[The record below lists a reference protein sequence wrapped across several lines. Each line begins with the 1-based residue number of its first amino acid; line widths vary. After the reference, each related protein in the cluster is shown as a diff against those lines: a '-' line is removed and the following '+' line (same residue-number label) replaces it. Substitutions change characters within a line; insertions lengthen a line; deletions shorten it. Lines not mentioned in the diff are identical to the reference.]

1 MVEIRPFRAVR
12 YTEKAGSYENLIAQ
26 PYDKIDSDMQ
36 RKYYEKSLYNYCRL
50 TLPMEENRY
59 EIAKQRIRQWMNEG
73 ILKKDNEPA
82 IFVYRQEFELLG
94 KTYTRTG
101 FIAALRLHPYVEN
114 KVLPHE
120 TTHKGPKIDRLN
132 MLRATQ
138 KNLETGFLLYPDPEK
153 ITVNL
158 FAEITKTVPLIDVK
172 DSLNVRNLVWK
183 LTDQEK
189 IKLVQEAVID
199 KQFVIADGHHRYETA
214 IAYRDER
221 RRQEGWTEDSAF
233 NFRMSYMVPVQDEGL
248 IVLPTHRLL
257 KKIELTRDILQEL
270 KKFFTV
276 SKINSSAEVLR
287 SFLESHKM
295 EHAFC
300 VYDGKRSYGL
310 LLKDEKAVS
319 QFMNT
324 AWSDEY
330 RSLDVTILREVIFRA
345 IMKTGE
351 LKIDEEILYVRW
363 IKDVMEK
370 VRKGEAKLVFL
381 VNPTTPEMVLKIAQN
396 HERMPEKSTDFYPKM
411 VSGFT
416 MMDLSPR
423 EKL

>member
-12 YTEKAGSYENLIAQ
+12 YAEKAGSYENLIAQ

-36 RKYYEKSLYNYCRL
+36 RKYYEKSVYNYCRL

-73 ILKKDNEPA
+73 ILKKDKEPA
-82 IFVYRQEFELLG
+82 IFVYKQEFELLG

-120 TTHKGPKIDRLN
+120 ITHKGPKIDRLN

-153 ITVNL
+153 ITINL
-158 FAEITKTVPLIDVK
+158 FARMTKTDPLIDIE
-172 DSLNVRNLVWK
+172 DSLNVRNLIWK
-183 LTDQEK
+183 LTDPEK

-199 KQFVIADGHHRYETA
+199 RQFVIADGHHRYETA

-221 RRQEGWTEDSAF
+221 RRQEEWTEDLAF
-233 NFRMSYMVPVQDEGL
+233 NFRMSYMVPIQDEGL

-257 KKIELTRDILQEL
+257 KKIELTDDTLQRF

-276 SKINSSAEVLR
+276 SKIDSNAEALR
-287 SFLESHKM
+287 SFLERHKTK
-295 EHAFC
+295 HAFC

-310 LLKDEKAVS
+310 LLKNERSVS
-319 QFMNT
+319 QFMDA

-330 RSLDVTILREVIFRA
+330 RSLDVTILRDVIFRV

-363 IKDVMEK
+363 IKDAIEK
-370 VRKGEAKLVFL
+370 VHRGEARLAFL

-411 VSGFT
+411 VSGLT
-416 MMDLSPR
+416 MMDLSPG

>member
-36 RKYYEKSLYNYCRL
+36 RKYYKKSVYNYCRL

-59 EIAKQRIRQWMNEG
+59 EIAKQRIHQWMNEG
-73 ILKKDNEPA
+73 ILKKDKEPA
-82 IFVYRQEFELLG
+82 IFVYKQEFELLG

-101 FIAALRLHPYVEN
+101 FIAALHLHPYVEN

-120 TTHKGPKIDRLN
+120 ITHKGPKIDRLN

-153 ITVNL
+153 ITINL
-158 FAEITKTVPLIDVK
+158 FARITKTAPLIDVK
-172 DSLNVRNLVWK
+172 DSLNVRNLIWK
-183 LTDQEK
+183 LTDPEK

-221 RRQEGWTEDSAF
+221 RRQEEWTEDLAF
-233 NFRMSYMVPVQDEGL
+233 NFRMSYMVPIQDEGL

-257 KKIELTRDILQEL
+257 KKIDLTDDTL
-270 KKFFTV
+270 KKFKKLFTV
-276 SKINSSAEVLR
+276 SKIDSNAEALR
-287 SFLESHKM
+287 SFLESQKTK
-295 EHAFC
+295 HAFC

-310 LLKDEKAVS
+310 LLKNEKTVS
-319 QFMNT
+319 QFMDAT
-324 AWSDEY
+324 WSDEY
-330 RSLDVTILREVIFRA
+330 RSLDVTILRDVIFRV

-363 IKDVMEK
+363 IKNTIEK
-370 VRKGEAKLVFL
+370 VHKGEAKLAFL
-381 VNPTTPEMVLKIAQN
+381 VNPTTPEVVLKIAQN
-396 HERMPEKSTDFYPKM
+396 HEKMPEKSTDFYPKM

-416 MMDLSPR
+416 MMDLSLG

>member
-1 MVEIRPFRAVR
+1 
-12 YTEKAGSYENLIAQ
+12 
-26 PYDKIDSDMQ
+26 
-36 RKYYEKSLYNYCRL
+36 
-50 TLPMEENRY
+50 
-59 EIAKQRIRQWMNEG
+59 
-73 ILKKDNEPA
+73 
-82 IFVYRQEFELLG
+82 
-94 KTYTRTG
+94 
-101 FIAALRLHPYVEN
+101 
-114 KVLPHE
+114 
-120 TTHKGPKIDRLN
+120 
-132 MLRATQ
+132 MLQATQ

-153 ITVNL
+153 ITINL
-158 FAEITKTVPLIDVK
+158 FARITKAVPLIDVK
-172 DSLNVRNLVWK
+172 DSLNVRNLIWK
-183 LTDQEK
+183 LTDPEK

-221 RRQEGWTEDSAF
+221 RRQEGWTEDLAF
-233 NFRMSYMVPVQDEGL
+233 NFRMSYMVPIQDEGL

-257 KKIELTRDILQEL
+257 KKIELTDDTLQKF

-276 SKINSSAEVLR
+276 SKIDSNAEALR
-287 SFLESHKM
+287 SFLESQKTK
-295 EHAFC
+295 HAFC

-310 LLKDEKAVS
+310 LLKNEKTVS
-319 QFMNT
+319 QFMDA

-330 RSLDVTILREVIFRA
+330 RSLDVTILREVILRV

-363 IKDVMEK
+363 IKNALEK
-370 VRKGEAKLVFL
+370 VDKGEAKLAFL

-396 HERMPEKSTDFYPKM
+396 NERMPEKSTDFYPKM

-416 MMDLSPR
+416 IMDLSSG

>member
-12 YTEKAGSYENLIAQ
+12 YTEKAGSYENLITQ

-36 RKYYEKSLYNYCRL
+36 RKYHEKSLYNYCRL

-59 EIAKQRIRQWMNEG
+59 EITKQRIRQWMNEG
-73 ILKKDNEPA
+73 VLKKDKEPA
-82 IFVYRQEFELLG
+82 IFVYEQEFELFG

-120 TTHKGPKIDRLN
+120 ITHKGPKIDRLN

-153 ITVNL
+153 ITINL
-158 FAEITKTVPLIDVK
+158 FARITKTVPLIDVK
-172 DSLNVRNLVWK
+172 DSLNVRNLIWK
-183 LTDQEK
+183 LTDPEE
-189 IKLVQEAVID
+189 IKLVQEAMID
-199 KQFVIADGHHRYETA
+199 RQFVIADGHHRYETA

-221 RRQEGWTEDSAF
+221 RRQEEWTEDSAF
-233 NFRMSYMVPVQDEGL
+233 NFRMSYMVPIQDEGL

-257 KKIELTRDILQEL
+257 KKIDLTDDALQKL

-276 SKINSSAEVLR
+276 SKIDSNAEALR
-287 SFLESHKM
+287 SFLESHKTQ
-295 EHAFC
+295 HAFC

-310 LLKDEKAVS
+310 LLKNEKTVS
-319 QFMNT
+319 QFT
-324 AWSDEY
+324 DAAWSDEY
-330 RSLDVTILREVIFRA
+330 RSLDVTILRDVVFRVV
-345 IMKTGE
+345 MKTGE

-363 IKDVMEK
+363 IKGAVEK
-370 VRKGEAKLVFL
+370 VHKGEAKLAFL

>member
-36 RKYYEKSLYNYCRL
+36 RKYYKESVYNYCRL

-73 ILKKDNEPA
+73 ILKKDKKPA
-82 IFVYRQEFELLG
+82 IFVYKQEFELLG
-94 KTYTRTG
+94 QIYTRTG

-120 TTHKGPKIDRLN
+120 ITHKGPKIDRLN
-132 MLRATQ
+132 MLQATQ

-153 ITVNL
+153 ITINL
-158 FAEITKTVPLIDVK
+158 FARTTKTDPLIDVK
-172 DSLNVRNLVWK
+172 DSLNVRNLIWK
-183 LTDQEK
+183 LTDPEK

-214 IAYRDER
+214 ITYRDER
-221 RRQEGWTEDSAF
+221 RKQGGWTEDLAF
-233 NFRMSYMVPVQDEGL
+233 NFRMSYMVPIQDEGL
-248 IVLPTHRLL
+248 IILATHRLL
-257 KKIELTRDILQEL
+257 KKIELTDDTLQKFRE
-270 KKFFTV
+270 FFTV
-276 SKINSSAEVLR
+276 SKIDSNAEALR
-287 SFLESHKM
+287 SFLERHKAK
-295 EHAFC
+295 HAFC

-310 LLKDEKAVS
+310 LLKNEKVVS
-319 QFMNT
+319 QFMDA

-330 RSLDVTILREVIFRA
+330 RSLGVTILRDVIFRA

-351 LKIDEEILYVRW
+351 LKIDEEMLYVRW
-363 IKDVMEK
+363 IKNTMEK
-370 VRKGEAKLVFL
+370 VHKGEAKLAFL
-381 VNPTTPEMVLKIAQN
+381 INPTTPEMVLKIAQN

-416 MMDLSPR
+416 MMDLSLG

>member
-12 YTEKAGSYENLIAQ
+12 YTGKAGSYENLITQ

-36 RKYYEKSLYNYCRL
+36 SKYHEKSVYNYCRL

-73 ILKKDNEPA
+73 ILKKDKEPA
-82 IFVYRQEFELLG
+82 IFVYEQEFELFG

-120 TTHKGPKIDRLN
+120 ITHKGPKIDRLN

-153 ITVNL
+153 ITINL
-158 FAEITKTVPLIDVK
+158 FAKITKTDPLIDVK
-172 DSLNVRNLVWK
+172 DTLNVRNLIWK
-183 LTDQEK
+183 LTDPEK
-189 IKLVQEAVID
+189 IKLVQEAVRD
-199 KQFVIADGHHRYETA
+199 RQFVIADGHHRYETA

-221 RRQEGWTEDSAF
+221 RKQEGWTEDSAF
-233 NFRMSYMVPVQDEGL
+233 NFRMSYMVPIEDEGL

-257 KKIELTRDILQEL
+257 RKIELTDDTLQKF

-276 SKINSSAEVLR
+276 SEIDSNAEALR
-287 SFLESHKM
+287 SFLESQKTK
-295 EHAFC
+295 HAFC

-310 LLKDEKAVS
+310 LLENEKTVS
-319 QFMNT
+319 PFIDA

-330 RSLDVTILREVIFRA
+330 RSLDVTILRDVILRV
-345 IMKTGE
+345 IMNTGE

-363 IKDVMEK
+363 IKNALEK
-370 VRKGEAKLVFL
+370 VDKGEAKIAFL
-381 VNPTTPEMVLKIAQN
+381 VNPTTPEMVLRIAQN
-396 HERMPEKSTDFYPKM
+396 NERMPEKSTDFYPKM

-416 MMDLSPR
+416 MMDLSSG

>member
-36 RKYYEKSLYNYCRL
+36 RKYYKKSVYNYCRL

-59 EIAKQRIRQWMNEG
+59 EIAKQRIRRWMNEG
-73 ILKKDNEPA
+73 ILKKDKEPA
-82 IFVYRQEFELLG
+82 IFVYKQEFELLG

-120 TTHKGPKIDRLN
+120 ITHKGPKIDRLN

-138 KNLETGFLLYPDPEK
+138 KNLETGFLLYPDSEK
-153 ITVNL
+153 ITINL
-158 FAEITKTVPLIDVK
+158 FAKITKTDPLVDVR
-172 DSLNVRNLVWK
+172 DSLNVRNLIWK
-183 LTDQEK
+183 LTDPEK
-189 IKLVQEAVID
+189 IKLVQETVTD

-221 RRQEGWTEDSAF
+221 RGQEGWMEDSAF
-233 NFRMSYMVPVQDEGL
+233 NFRMSYMVPIQDEGL

-257 KKIELTRDILQEL
+257 KKIELIDDTLQMFKE
-270 KKFFTV
+270 FFTV
-276 SKINSSAEVLR
+276 SKIDSDTEALR
-287 SFLESHKM
+287 SFLESHKTK
-295 EHAFC
+295 HAFC

-310 LLKDEKAVS
+310 LLKSEKAVS
-319 QFMNT
+319 QFMDA

-330 RSLDVTILREVIFRA
+330 RSLDVTILRDVIFRA
-345 IMKTGE
+345 IMGTGE
-351 LKIDEEILYVRW
+351 LKIDEEIIYVRW
-363 IKDVMEK
+363 IKNTVEK
-370 VRKGEAKLVFL
+370 VHKGEAKLAFL
-381 VNPTTPEMVLKIAQN
+381 INPTTPETVLKIAQN

-416 MMDLSPR
+416 MMDLSPG
-423 EKL
+423 ENL

>member
-36 RKYYEKSLYNYCRL
+36 RKYYKKSAYNYCRL

-73 ILKKDNEPA
+73 ILKKDKEPA
-82 IFVYRQEFELLG
+82 IFVYKQEFELLG

-120 TTHKGPKIDRLN
+120 ITHKGPKIDRLN

-138 KNLETGFLLYPDPEK
+138 KNLETGFLLYPDSEK
-153 ITVNL
+153 ITINL
-158 FAEITKTVPLIDVK
+158 FAKITKTDPLVDVR
-172 DSLNVRNLVWK
+172 DSLNVRNLIWK
-183 LTDQEK
+183 LTDPEK
-189 IKLVQEAVID
+189 IKLVQETVTD

-221 RRQEGWTEDSAF
+221 RGQEGWMEDSAF
-233 NFRMSYMVPVQDEGL
+233 NFRMSYMVPIQDEGL

-257 KKIELTRDILQEL
+257 KKIELIDDTLQMFKE
-270 KKFFTV
+270 FFTV
-276 SKINSSAEVLR
+276 SKIDSDTEALR
-287 SFLESHKM
+287 SFLESHKTK
-295 EHAFC
+295 HAFC

-310 LLKDEKAVS
+310 LLKSEKAVS
-319 QFMNT
+319 QFMDA

-330 RSLDVTILREVIFRA
+330 RSLDVTILRDVIFRA
-345 IMKTGE
+345 IMGTGE
-351 LKIDEEILYVRW
+351 LKIDEEIIYVRW
-363 IKDVMEK
+363 IKNTVEK
-370 VRKGEAKLVFL
+370 VHKGEAKLAFL
-381 VNPTTPEMVLKIAQN
+381 INPTTPETVLKIAQN

-416 MMDLSPR
+416 MMDLSPG
-423 EKL
+423 ENL

>member
-12 YTEKAGSYENLIAQ
+12 YTGKAGSYENLITQ

-36 RKYYEKSLYNYCRL
+36 SKYHEKSVYNYCRL

-73 ILKKDNEPA
+73 ILKKDKEPA
-82 IFVYRQEFELLG
+82 IFVYEQEFELFG

-120 TTHKGPKIDRLN
+120 ITHKGPKIDRLN

-153 ITVNL
+153 ITINL
-158 FAEITKTVPLIDVK
+158 FAKITKTDPLIDVK
-172 DSLNVRNLVWK
+172 DTLNVRNLIWK
-183 LTDQEK
+183 LTDPEK
-189 IKLVQEAVID
+189 IKLVQEAVRD
-199 KQFVIADGHHRYETA
+199 RQFVIADGHHRYETA

-221 RRQEGWTEDSAF
+221 RKQEGWTEDSAF
-233 NFRMSYMVPVQDEGL
+233 NFRMSYMVPIQDEGL

-257 KKIELTRDILQEL
+257 RKIELTDDTLQKF

-276 SKINSSAEVLR
+276 SEIDSNAEALR
-287 SFLESHKM
+287 SFLESQKTK
-295 EHAFC
+295 HAFC

-310 LLKDEKAVS
+310 LLENEKTVS
-319 QFMNT
+319 PFIDA

-330 RSLDVTILREVIFRA
+330 RSLDVTILRDVVLRG

-363 IKDVMEK
+363 IKNALEK
-370 VRKGEAKLVFL
+370 VDKGEAKIAFL
-381 VNPTTPEMVLKIAQN
+381 VNPTTPEMVLRIAQN
-396 HERMPEKSTDFYPKM
+396 NERMPEKSTDFYPKM

-416 MMDLSPR
+416 MMDLSSG

>member
-1 MVEIRPFRAVR
+1 MVEIRPFKAVR
-12 YTEKAGSYENLIAQ
+12 YTEKAGSYENLITQ
-26 PYDKIDSDMQ
+26 PYDKIDSEMQ
-36 RKYYEKSLYNYCRL
+36 RKYHEKSLYNYCRL

-59 EIAKQRIRQWMNEG
+59 ETAKHRIREWMNEG
-73 ILKKDNEPA
+73 ILKKDKDPA
-82 IFVYRQEFELLG
+82 IFVYKQVFELFG

-101 FIAALRLHPYVEN
+101 FIAALRLHPYAEN

-120 TTHKGPKIDRLN
+120 ITHKGPKIDRLN
-132 MLRATQ
+132 MLQATQ

-153 ITVNL
+153 ITINL
-158 FAEITKTVPLIDVK
+158 FARVTKTDPLIDVK
-172 DSLNVRNLVWK
+172 DSLNVRNLIWK
-183 LTDQEK
+183 LTDPEK
-189 IKLVQEAVID
+189 IKLVQEAVRD

-221 RRQEGWTEDSAF
+221 RKQEGWTEDSAF
-233 NFRMSYMVPVQDEGL
+233 NFRMSYMVPIQDEGL

-257 KKIELTRDILQEL
+257 KKIELTDDTLQKF
-270 KKFFTV
+270 KKFFIV
-276 SKINSSAEVLR
+276 SKIDSNAEALR
-287 SFLESHKM
+287 SFLESQKTK
-295 EHAFC
+295 HAFC
-300 VYDGKRSYGL
+300 IYDGKRSYGL
-310 LLKDEKAVS
+310 LLESEKTVS
-319 QFMNT
+319 QFMDA

-330 RSLDVTILREVIFRA
+330 RSLDVTILKDVILRG

-363 IKDVMEK
+363 IKNALEK
-370 VRKGEAKLVFL
+370 VDKGEAKLAFL

-396 HERMPEKSTDFYPKM
+396 NERMPEKTTDFYPKM

-416 MMDLSPR
+416 MMDLSSG

>member
-1 MVEIRPFRAVR
+1 MVEIRPFRSVR
-12 YTEKAGSYENLIAQ
+12 YTEKAGSYENLITQ
-26 PYDKIDSDMQ
+26 PYDKIDSEMQ
-36 RKYYEKSLYNYCRL
+36 RKYHEKSLYNYCRL

-59 EIAKQRIRQWMNEG
+59 ETAKHRIREWMNEG
-73 ILKKDNEPA
+73 VLKKDKEPA
-82 IFVYRQEFELLG
+82 IFVYKQVFELFG

-101 FIAALRLHPYVEN
+101 FIAALRLHPYAEN

-120 TTHKGPKIDRLN
+120 ITHKGPKIDRLN
-132 MLRATQ
+132 MLQATQ

-153 ITVNL
+153 ITINL
-158 FAEITKTVPLIDVK
+158 FARVTKTDPLIDVR
-172 DSLNVRNLVWK
+172 DSLNVRNLIWK
-183 LTDQEK
+183 LTDLEK
-189 IKLVQEAVID
+189 IKLVQEAVRD

-221 RRQEGWTEDSAF
+221 RKQEGWTEDSAF
-233 NFRMSYMVPVQDEGL
+233 NFRMSYMVPIQDEGL

-257 KKIELTRDILQEL
+257 KKIELTDDTLQKL

-276 SKINSSAEVLR
+276 SKIDSNAEALR
-287 SFLESHKM
+287 SFLESQKTK
-295 EHAFC
+295 HAFC
-300 VYDGKRSYGL
+300 IYDGKRSYGL
-310 LLKDEKAVS
+310 LLENEKTVS
-319 QFMNT
+319 QFMDA

-330 RSLDVTILREVIFRA
+330 RSLDVTILRDVILRG

-363 IKDVMEK
+363 IKNALEK
-370 VRKGEAKLVFL
+370 VDKGEAKLAFL

-396 HERMPEKSTDFYPKM
+396 NERMPEKTTDFYPKM

-416 MMDLSPR
+416 MMDLSSG

>member
-36 RKYYEKSLYNYCRL
+36 RKYYKKSVYNYCRL

-73 ILKKDNEPA
+73 ILKKDKEPA
-82 IFVYRQEFELLG
+82 IFVYKQEFELLG

-120 TTHKGPKIDRLN
+120 ITHKGPKIDRLN

-138 KNLETGFLLYPDPEK
+138 KNLETGFLLYPDSEK
-153 ITVNL
+153 ITINL
-158 FAEITKTVPLIDVK
+158 FAKITKTDPLVDVR
-172 DSLNVRNLVWK
+172 DSLNVRNLIWK
-183 LTDQEK
+183 LTDPEK
-189 IKLVQEAVID
+189 IKLVQETVTD

-221 RRQEGWTEDSAF
+221 RGQEGWMEDSAF
-233 NFRMSYMVPVQDEGL
+233 NFRMSYMVPIQDEGL

-257 KKIELTRDILQEL
+257 KKIELIDDTLQMFKE
-270 KKFFTV
+270 FFTV
-276 SKINSSAEVLR
+276 SKIDSDTEALR
-287 SFLESHKM
+287 SFLESHKTK
-295 EHAFC
+295 HAFC

-310 LLKDEKAVS
+310 LLKSEKAVS
-319 QFMNT
+319 QFMDA

-330 RSLDVTILREVIFRA
+330 RSLDVTILRDVIFRA
-345 IMKTGE
+345 IMGTGE
-351 LKIDEEILYVRW
+351 LKIDEEIIYVRW
-363 IKDVMEK
+363 IKNTVEK
-370 VRKGEAKLVFL
+370 VHKGEAKLAFL
-381 VNPTTPEMVLKIAQN
+381 INPTTPETVLKIAQN

-416 MMDLSPR
+416 MMDLSPG
-423 EKL
+423 ENL